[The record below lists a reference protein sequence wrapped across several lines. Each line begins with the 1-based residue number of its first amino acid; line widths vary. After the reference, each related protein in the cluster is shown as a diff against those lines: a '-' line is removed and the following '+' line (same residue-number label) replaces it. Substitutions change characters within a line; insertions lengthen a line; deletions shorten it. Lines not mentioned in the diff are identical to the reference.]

1 MVKLGPVKD
10 KCLDRMIFV
19 GGSCV
24 ARWPNTLT
32 TRQSVNQGLRA
43 GKKASWIRIGYGGVE
58 VIEAPKRGN
67 SGQLKGS

>member
-24 ARWPNTLT
+24 ALAETLT